1 MVLREIVESIAD
13 KFYSNNEENLLYF
26 SIPGSLMNQVKDF
39 AKEDVKIIDLAKDFS
54 PVKPFLGILSLYN
67 PSERLVV
74 DCTYPLH
81 TNAFISYF
89 KSGIVDR
96 RLDLFITEEIFYEKL
111 KIQESVLNLIER
123 IVDGH
128 FIILNAQLLPE
139 ESIQIVKKLIETKT
153 KGKFI
158 LVFNCTNMEENSDLD
173 EFYQNISNDKNFF
186 EITDYE
192 ESLAVVTKEI
202 SEKKPNFETINNFL
216 TNCRHFLAFDQAVTF
231 LKWFESN
238 IDSYRLSKKQQ
249 RIIYLQSGLVYYR
262 AGYFDQATYYLSSII
277 DAEISDEL
285 EISALY
291 GMCQINYER
300 NCNAVALRYANQIK
314 SKLIEDR
321 ENPFYSLAV
330 MMDYIITQKSDAIQ
344 SVSRY
349 ERTLD
354 LLERQ
359 CLFNN
364 YLYTLMVVPW
374 QTLNDYD
381 TPYNMMPKIERAI
394 EIAEMLKNDYALST
408 AYNWKGIL
416 LLHNGKTKEAPVWYE
431 KCNELRTKIGDI
443 YPIMKI
449 RNGLSYEYLISTKFR
464 ESYDLVNSYIG
475 RISEIRDNAEII
487 ITLGN
492 VANALFYSRHLSDSY
507 VYFQKMIHLLCL
519 FDLEKNTVN
528 SFLPEYNDIL
538 TYKTYVDLDA
548 GFINRV
554 KINYHLITNNGRPVT
569 TINSPVKYLI
579 KAVLCLE
586 EKNLSGA
593 LAAIEECDG
602 IFAKFSSS
610 QNYRHVFIY
619 YEFAHALKKRNYLKE
634 ADDFFKKGFEIAK
647 NSDLKY
653 YTLEKNSLSIDEYF
667 DSIEPFPQLT
677 LNLSMI
683 DEKSEKE
690 KLLSE
695 LQKRLKDSQ
704 FLNKIMS
711 FGSASDSGNNY
722 AQTIVEALQDYVS
735 AEGIYV
741 AEKKGDEWKLIAQL
755 SKVETIPPT
764 QETWKT
770 LGEASLSNDP
780 SNPLVYVFEKKIFYA
795 NISKYDFEGAIII
808 EFADVSSLP
817 AEEMSVL
824 NIAISNIQS
833 QLIMRNQNEHLLY
846 ISSTDQLS
854 MLKNRRALEER
865 LSEECDSIKRVQ
877 SKGKKPVISV
887 AFMDLDNFKNIN
899 DTFGHEAGD
908 MVISRFAG
916 LLKEIYRKVDFI
928 SRFGGDEFVV
938 LLPNTNCKE
947 AQRAAERLLEGL
959 RKADCFIPDLEKL
972 LKKNIFIKDNQKLGF
987 SMGICSNLD
996 LDDISDMEKVL
1007 VNADRALYHSKEN
1020 GKGIVT
1026 MWSDIKE
1033 KYMD

>member
-1 MVLREIVESIAD
+1 MVLRDIVDSITK
-13 KFYSNNEENLLYF
+13 KFYSNDEESLLFF
-26 SIPGSLMNQVKDF
+26 SVPDELMQNAEVLF
-39 AKEDVKIIDLAKDFS
+39 PEAGTIIDLEKDLT
-54 PVKPFLGILSLYN
+54 PVKPFIGILSKFK
-67 PSERLVV
+67 PSDRDVSE
-74 DCTYPLH
+74 CAYPLH
-81 TNAFISYF
+81 KNSFISYF
-89 KSGIVDR
+89 REGLVDR

-111 KIQESVLNLIER
+111 KIQEAIIKLLQKYA
-123 IVDGH
+123 DGR
-128 FIILNAQLLPE
+128 FVILNAHLLPQ
-139 ESIQIVKKLIETKT
+139 ESIEVLKKLRDLKL

-158 LVFNCTNMEENSDLD
+158 FVFNCSIGDENAFLD
-173 EFYQNISNDKNFF
+173 DFFQDIASDKNFF

-192 ESLAVVTKEI
+192 DNLLFSSKET
-202 SEKKPNFETINNFL
+202 SVKHPSFETINKFL
-216 TNCRHFLAFDQAVTF
+216 TNCRHFLSFDQAVSF
-231 LKWFESN
+231 LKWFEGN
-238 IDSYRLSKKQQ
+238 MDSYRLTKKQQ
-249 RIIYLQSGLVYYR
+249 RMLYLQSGLVYYR
-262 AGYFDQATYYLSSII
+262 AGFFDQSIFYLSSII
-277 DAEISDEL
+277 DAEQADEI

-291 GMCQINYER
+291 AMCQINYER
-300 NCNAVALRYANQIK
+300 NFNAAALRYANQIK
-314 SKLIEDR
+314 QKLL
-321 ENPFYSLAV
+321 ENQDDPFYALAM
-330 MMDYIITQKSDAIQ
+330 MMDYIITQKSDTIQ

-349 ERTLD
+349 ELTLD
-354 LLERQ
+354 LLEQQ
-359 CLFNN
+359 CLLNN

-381 TPYNMMPKIERAI
+381 TPYNMMPKIEKAI
-394 EIAEMLKNDYALST
+394 ETAEFLKNDYALST

-416 LLHNGKTKEAPVWYE
+416 LLHNGCTKEAPAWYE
-431 KCNELRTKIGDI
+431 KCNELRTEIGDI

-449 RNGLSYEYLISTKFR
+449 RNGLSYEYLISAKFR

-507 VYFQKMIHLLCL
+507 VYFQKMIQLLCM

-554 KINYHLITNNGRPVT
+554 KINYHLIVNNGRPVT

-579 KAVLCLE
+579 KAILCLE
-586 EKNLSGA
+586 ENSYEDALS
-593 LAAIEECDG
+593 AIQECDE

-619 YEFAHALKKRNYLKE
+619 YEFAQALKKRNFVKE
-634 ADDFFKKGFEIAK
+634 AECFFEKGFKIAK
-647 NSDLKY
+647 ESDLKY
-653 YTLEKNSLSIDEYF
+653 YTLGKDSLSIDEYF
-667 DSIEPFPQLT
+667 SSIQPFPPLS

-704 FLNKIMS
+704 FLNKVMS

-722 AQTIVEALQDYVS
+722 AQAIVEALQDYVS

-741 AEKKGDEWKLIAQL
+741 AEKNKETWKLIAEL
-755 SKVETIPPT
+755 SKVEAIPPT
-764 QETWKT
+764 QDAWKHLAKT
-770 LGEASLSNDP
+770 VVSKDP
-780 SNPLVYVFEKKIFYA
+780 SNPLCYVVEKKLFYA

-808 EFADVSSLP
+808 VLADVSSLP
-817 AEEMSVL
+817 TEEMSVL

-865 LSEECDSIKRVQ
+865 LSEECDNIKRGQ
-877 SKGKKPVISV
+877 TKGKEIKISIS
-887 AFMDLDNFKNIN
+887 FMDLDNFKNIN

-908 MVISRFAG
+908 LVISKFAA

-938 LLPNTNCKE
+938 LLPNTSCEE
-947 AQRAAERLLEGL
+947 AKRAAERLWEGL

-972 LKKNIFIKDNQKLGF
+972 LGKKVFVKESQKLGF

-996 LDDISDMEKVL
+996 LDDISDMESVL

-1020 GKGIVT
+1020 GKGVVT
-1026 MWSDIKE
+1026 KWSDIKDSFN
-1033 KYMD
+1033 K